1 MQKKKMLKTC
11 FGSLPV
17 SDEADEVELRYF
29 GGRDTRAQVF
39 DVKDPVMRCGV
50 EGSQVSDGGG
60 LACFHFRLT
69 DFGFFFPQCSRI
81 TNCFV
86 TRMWFSVFFLLLDFW
101 NKSRFEM

>member
-50 EGSQVSDGGG
+50 EGSQVSDGGDSHV
-60 LACFHFRLT
+60 FT
-69 DFGFFFPQCSRI
+69 FGCRISDFFFPQCSRI

-101 NKSRFEM
+101 NKF

>member
-1 MQKKKMLKTC
+1 MLKTC

-50 EGSQVSDGGG
+50 EGSQVSDGGDSHV
-60 LACFHFRLT
+60 FT
-69 DFGFFFPQCSRI
+69 FGCRISDFFFPSVHGLRTVLLQGCGSL
-81 TNCFV
+81 
-86 TRMWFSVFFLLLDFW
+86 FSFCC
-101 NKSRFEM
+101 